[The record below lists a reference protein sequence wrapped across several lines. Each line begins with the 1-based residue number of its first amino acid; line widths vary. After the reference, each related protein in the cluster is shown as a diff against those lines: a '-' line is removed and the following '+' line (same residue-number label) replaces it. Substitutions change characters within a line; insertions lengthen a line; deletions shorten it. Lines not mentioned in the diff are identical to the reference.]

1 MTDNKDK
8 YDSLKLQN
16 QVCFPLYACSKELVR
31 QYGPYLKELNLTYT
45 QYIVMMVLW
54 ENETV
59 SSRELAE
66 CLHLDY
72 GTLTPVLKRMDN
84 AGLITRER
92 AAEDERMLK
101 ISITEKG
108 REVLR
113 KEVLK
118 HLTGFNDDPRTLGFA
133 FLFGADNKELVR
145 SLEVHERRL
154 VQEIENLEKMIAEE
168 PRPTLYPEGPFL
180 NCMSRDHI
188 LVELKYVRAAI
199 GILRDPIRNKKLDG
213 YFYINFGNRDFE
225 NFNQKKEV

>member
-1 MTDNKDK
+1 MNR
-8 YDSLKLQN
+8 YDLVL
-16 QVCFPLYACSKELVR
+16 LGLIDEKERSGYDIITEIRV
-31 QYGPYLKELNLTYT
+31 
-45 QYIVMMVLW
+45 
-54 ENETV
+54 
-59 SSRELAE
+59 RELDRWA
-66 CLHLDY
+66 
-72 GTLTPVLKRMDN
+72 
-84 AGLITRER
+84 
-92 AAEDERMLK
+92 K
-101 ISITEKG
+101 ISTSTVYNRLTTLQKNGSILGRAEKDGNRPERVMYSITDKG
-108 REVLR
+108 KETLR

-133 FLFGADNKELVR
+133 FLYGAENKELIR
-145 SLEVHERRL
+145 TLEAHERRL

>member
-1 MTDNKDK
+1 MNR
-8 YDSLKLQN
+8 YDLVL
-16 QVCFPLYACSKELVR
+16 LGLILEKER
-31 QYGPYLKELNLTYT
+31 SGYDIITEISN
-45 QYIVMMVLW
+45 
-54 ENETV
+54 
-59 SSRELAE
+59 RELDRWANLSTSTVYNRLTTLEKNECIVGRAE
-66 CLHLDY
+66 RD
-72 GTLTPVLKRMDN
+72 GNRP
-84 AGLITRER
+84 
-92 AAEDERMLK
+92 ERMVFT
-101 ISITEKG
+101 ITDKG
-108 REVLR
+108 KEVLR

-133 FLFGADNKELVR
+133 FLYGAENKELIR
-145 SLEVHERRL
+145 TLEVHERRL

-225 NFNQKKEV
+225 NFNQKKDQ

>member
-1 MTDNKDK
+1 MNR
-8 YDSLKLQN
+8 YDLVL
-16 QVCFPLYACSKELVR
+16 LGLIDEKERSGYDIITEIRV
-31 QYGPYLKELNLTYT
+31 
-45 QYIVMMVLW
+45 
-54 ENETV
+54 
-59 SSRELAE
+59 RELDRWAKISTSTVYNR
-66 CLHLDY
+66 LT
-72 GTLTPVLKRMDN
+72 TLEKNGSIVGRTEKDGNRP
-84 AGLITRER
+84 
-92 AAEDERMLK
+92 ERMVYT
-101 ISITEKG
+101 ITDKG
-108 REVLR
+108 KETLR

-133 FLFGADNKELVR
+133 FLYGAENKELIR
-145 SLEVHERRL
+145 TLEAHERRL

-225 NFNQKKEV
+225 NFNQKKD

>member
-1 MTDNKDK
+1 MNR
-8 YDSLKLQN
+8 YD
-16 QVCFPLYACSKELVR
+16 LVLLGLIMEHER
-31 QYGPYLKELNLTYT
+31 SGYDIITE
-45 QYIVMMVLW
+45 IRV
-54 ENETV
+54 
-59 SSRELAE
+59 RELDRWAKISTSTVYNR
-66 CLHLDY
+66 LT
-72 GTLTPVLKRMDN
+72 TLEKNGSIVGRS
-84 AGLITRER
+84 ER
-92 AAEDERMLK
+92 DGNRPERMVFT
-101 ISITEKG
+101 ITDKG

-133 FLFGADNKELVR
+133 FLYGADNKELIR
-145 SLEVHERRL
+145 TLEAHERGL

-225 NFNQKKEV
+225 NFNQKKD

>member
-1 MTDNKDK
+1 MNR
-8 YDSLKLQN
+8 YD
-16 QVCFPLYACSKELVR
+16 LVLLGLILEHER
-31 QYGPYLKELNLTYT
+31 SGYDIITE
-45 QYIVMMVLW
+45 IRD
-54 ENETV
+54 
-59 SSRELAE
+59 RELDRWAN
-66 CLHLDY
+66 LSTSTVYNRLT
-72 GTLTPVLKRMDN
+72 TLEKNGSIVGRSEKDGNRP
-84 AGLITRER
+84 ER
-92 AAEDERMLK
+92 VVFN
-101 ISITEKG
+101 ITEKG

-133 FLFGADNKELVR
+133 FLFGAENKELIR
-145 SLEVHERRL
+145 TLEVHERRL
-154 VQEIENLEKMIAEE
+154 VQEIEHLEKMIAEE

>member
-1 MTDNKDK
+1 MNR
-8 YDSLKLQN
+8 YDLVL
-16 QVCFPLYACSKELVR
+16 LGLILEKER
-31 QYGPYLKELNLTYT
+31 SGYDIITEISN
-45 QYIVMMVLW
+45 
-54 ENETV
+54 
-59 SSRELAE
+59 RELDRWANLSTSTVYNRLTTLEKNECIVGRAE
-66 CLHLDY
+66 RD
-72 GTLTPVLKRMDN
+72 GNRP
-84 AGLITRER
+84 
-92 AAEDERMLK
+92 ERMVFT
-101 ISITEKG
+101 ITDKG

-133 FLFGADNKELVR
+133 FLYGAENKELIR
-145 SLEVHERRL
+145 TLEVHERRL

-225 NFNQKKEV
+225 NFNQKKDQ

>member
-1 MTDNKDK
+1 MNR
-8 YDSLKLQN
+8 YDLVL
-16 QVCFPLYACSKELVR
+16 LGLIDEKERSGYDIITEIRV
-31 QYGPYLKELNLTYT
+31 
-45 QYIVMMVLW
+45 
-54 ENETV
+54 
-59 SSRELAE
+59 RELDRWAKISTSTVYNRLTTLQKNGSILGRAE
-66 CLHLDY
+66 KD
-72 GTLTPVLKRMDN
+72 GNRP
-84 AGLITRER
+84 ER
-92 AAEDERMLK
+92 VMY
-101 ISITEKG
+101 SITEKG
-108 REVLR
+108 KETLR

-133 FLFGADNKELVR
+133 FHYGAENKELIR
-145 SLEVHERRL
+145 TLEAHERRL

>member
-1 MTDNKDK
+1 MNR
-8 YDSLKLQN
+8 YD
-16 QVCFPLYACSKELVR
+16 LVLLGLILEHER
-31 QYGPYLKELNLTYT
+31 SGYDIITEVRN
-45 QYIVMMVLW
+45 
-54 ENETV
+54 
-59 SSRELAE
+59 RELDRWAKISTSTI
-66 CLHLDY
+66 Y
-72 GTLTPVLKRMDN
+72 NR
-84 AGLITRER
+84 LITLEKNECIVGHAER
-92 AAEDERMLK
+92 DGNRPERMVFN
-101 ISITEKG
+101 ITDKG
-108 REVLR
+108 KEVLR

-133 FLFGADNKELVR
+133 FLYGADNKELIR

-213 YFYINFGNRDFE
+213 YFYINFGNRPFE
-225 NFNQKKEV
+225 SFNQKTENADSTEK

>member
-1 MTDNKDK
+1 MNR
-8 YDSLKLQN
+8 YDLVLLGLIDEKERSGYDIITEIRVRELDRWAKISTSTVYNRLTTLQN
-16 QVCFPLYACSKELVR
+16 NGSILGRAEKDGNRPER
-31 QYGPYLKELNLTYT
+31 
-45 QYIVMMVLW
+45 VM
-54 ENETV
+54 
-59 SSRELAE
+59 
-66 CLHLDY
+66 Y
-72 GTLTPVLKRMDN
+72 
-84 AGLITRER
+84 
-92 AAEDERMLK
+92 
-101 ISITEKG
+101 SITDKG
-108 REVLR
+108 KETLR

-133 FLFGADNKELVR
+133 FLYGAENKELIR
-145 SLEVHERRL
+145 TLEAHERRL

-225 NFNQKKEV
+225 NFNQKG